1 MPRPPAEP
9 QDQFIQMDL
18 DQLQEFLIATQEQLK
33 EAKMK
38 RNFVQQEREMINS
51 YYEISRDE
59 EKQTIM
65 EIEKLEFLIQTAE
78 NKHKE
83 DINGFVNKFRHLEYD
98 HDLFITDTLEKNSQN
113 SIKKE
118 EEIRADREKH
128 YLDR

>member
-65 EIEKLEFLIQTAE
+65 DIEKL
-78 NKHKE
+78 
-83 DINGFVNKFRHLEYD
+83 
-98 HDLFITDTLEKNSQN
+98 
-113 SIKKE
+113 
-118 EEIRADREKH
+118 
-128 YLDR
+128 